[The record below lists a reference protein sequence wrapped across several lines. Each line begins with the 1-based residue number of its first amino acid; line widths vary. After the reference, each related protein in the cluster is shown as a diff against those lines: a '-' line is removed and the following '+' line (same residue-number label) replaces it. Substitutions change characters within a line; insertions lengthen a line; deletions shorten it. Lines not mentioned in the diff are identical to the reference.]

1 MGFKFKGKLEN
12 SNIQYGNNNIF
23 QQEINITEN
32 INWNILD
39 QEYSKIIG
47 IEKNPKLKEAI

>member
-39 QEYSKIIG
+39 QEYS
-47 IEKNPKLKEAI
+47 N